1 MHFIILYK
9 RHNLFKLWFFNYY
22 ITSNTVNTY
31 QKGSIAMKLKK
42 NSSIN
47 MLGEFL
53 INLSEVIVSTAS
65 FGLAGEPK
73 PPKSL
78 LK

>member
-1 MHFIILYK
+1 
-9 RHNLFKLWFFNYY
+9 
-22 ITSNTVNTY
+22 
-31 QKGSIAMKLKK
+31 MKSKK

-47 MLGEFL
+47 VLGVFL
-53 INLSEVIVSTAS
+53 MNLSEVIVSTAS
-65 FGLAGEPK
+65 FGLSGEPV

>member
-1 MHFIILYK
+1 
-9 RHNLFKLWFFNYY
+9 
-22 ITSNTVNTY
+22 
-31 QKGSIAMKLKK
+31 MKSTK
-42 NSSIN
+42 NSAVN
-47 MLGEFL
+47 MLGVFL

-65 FGLAGEPK
+65 FGLVGEPK